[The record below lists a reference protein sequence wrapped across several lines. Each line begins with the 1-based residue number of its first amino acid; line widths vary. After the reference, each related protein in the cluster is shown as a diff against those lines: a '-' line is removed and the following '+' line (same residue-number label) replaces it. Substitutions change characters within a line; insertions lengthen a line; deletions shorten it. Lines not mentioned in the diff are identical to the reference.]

1 MPAMRRVSVHP
12 RVLPLLPLLAW
23 TLVVWASRLR
33 NVWTDDDL
41 STAGQVLRTGYA
53 GAFLAFGVTLL
64 VMLWRRH
71 PAPLGT
77 AGRRVLAVFL
87 AWTVVFW
94 LIRGIGIIVDDHT
107 TSFTV
112 IHTVLMVISLGLAG
126 WAATSL
132 ERRSISS
139 SPAAAG

>member
-1 MPAMRRVSVHP
+1 MRRLSFHP
-12 RVLPLLPLLAW
+12 RVLPLVPLLVW
-23 TLVVWASRLR
+23 TLFVWSSRIR

-41 STAGQVLRTGYA
+41 STGGQVLRTGYA
-53 GAFLAFGVTLL
+53 LVFLGFAVAVV
-64 VMLWRRH
+64 VMLWQRR
-71 PAPLGT
+71 PEPLGAT
-77 AGRRVLAVFL
+77 GQRVLALFL

-112 IHTVLMVISLGLAG
+112 IHTVLMVISIGLAG
-126 WAATSL
+126 WAGTVL
-132 ERRSISS
+132 DRRSISS

>member
-1 MPAMRRVSVHP
+1 MGRLGLHRSVVP
-12 RVLPLLPLLAW
+12 LVPLLVW
-23 TLVVWASRLR
+23 TLFVWSSRIR

-41 STAGQVLRTGYA
+41 TTGGQVLRTGYA
-53 GAFLAFGVTLL
+53 VVFLAFGVAMVVL
-64 VMLWRRH
+64 VWRGR
-71 PAPLGT
+71 PEPLSSMGQ
-77 AGRRVLAVFL
+77 RVLAVFL

-112 IHTVLMVISLGLAG
+112 IHTVLMVISIGLAA
-126 WAATSL
+126 WAATAI

-139 SPAAAG
+139 SPAAAR